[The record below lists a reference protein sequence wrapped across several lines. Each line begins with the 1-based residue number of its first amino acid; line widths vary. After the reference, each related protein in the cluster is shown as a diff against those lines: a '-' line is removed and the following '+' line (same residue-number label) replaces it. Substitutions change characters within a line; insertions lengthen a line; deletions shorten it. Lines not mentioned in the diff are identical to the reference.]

1 MQEAKAM
8 KILVANLGSTS
19 FKYRLYQMPEAK
31 QLARGSIDRIGAE
44 ESCSMVEIGEHR
56 DQMTGPVPDHAAAV
70 RRCLQQLTDPQHGC
84 LSDASEVAAIGFKA
98 VHGGRISGVRRVD
111 EDVLGAMSEM
121 NKIAPAHNPPYIA
134 AMRQLGEQLPEI
146 PLVAAFETDFHR
158 TIPARNRTYGVPHDW
173 DQEFL
178 IRRFGFHGASHRYIA
193 QRIAEIMGRD
203 DLRVISCHLGG
214 SSSLTAIRGGESV
227 ATSMGTSPQSG
238 ILQNNR
244 VGDLDPF
251 TLPRI
256 MERTGQSLEEVLGQ
270 LATEGGLLGI
280 SGASGDIRDLEEAAA
295 AGDSRAS
302 LALETFVSN
311 IRQYLGWMLV
321 ELGGA
326 DAIVFTGGIGE
337 NSATIRQ
344 AVCHDLKDLGI
355 GIDAARNDEA
365 QGESLI
371 SGLIGG
377 AESPMQIWVVPTHE
391 ELIVARQTYEAV
403 EE

>member
-1 MQEAKAM
+1 
-8 KILVANLGSTS
+8 
-19 FKYRLYQMPEAK
+19 
-31 QLARGSIDRIGAE
+31 
-44 ESCSMVEIGEHR
+44 
-56 DQMTGPVPDHAAAV
+56 
-70 RRCLQQLTDPQHGC
+70 
-84 LSDASEVAAIGFKA
+84 
-98 VHGGRISGVRRVD
+98 
-111 EDVLGAMSEM
+111 
-121 NKIAPAHNPPYIA
+121 
-134 AMRQLGEQLPEI
+134 
-146 PLVAAFETDFHR
+146 
-158 TIPARNRTYGVPHDW
+158 
-173 DQEFL
+173 
-178 IRRFGFHGASHRYIA
+178 
-193 QRIAEIMGRD
+193 MGRD

-214 SSSLTAIRGGESV
+214 SSSLTAIRGLESV

-377 AESPMQIWVVPTHE
+377 AESPLQIWVVPTHE